1 MRRILTLVVATVVS
15 MFGIA
20 AVAAPAEA
28 ATGVTIRTIKAPTAA
43 YLGTATVKPSVS
55 TSGPV
60 KVTSKTLTVK
70 SGSKTLV
77 SKKPSAKLKAGSY
90 KLTTYVAYR
99 VKKNGKYG
107 ATKRASRSQS
117 LIVKAGAKNCA
128 TMEDYDSVVTVEMY
142 STDEGGTIQES
153 DVDTAATAAMKLSS
167 KGRSQVKV
175 TLGDLYDEAVAQ
187 SDDETASTV
196 QSWIDIYGRA
206 AYFEVRDYAM
216 CQSRSVVE
224 LIVIGG
230 DVWHK
235 EIVQP

>member
-1 MRRILTLVVATVVS
+1 MRRTLTLVVATVVS

-117 LIVKAGAKNCA
+117 LTVKAGAKNCA

-142 STDEGGTIQES
+142 SEDETETITED
-153 DVDTAATAAMKLSS
+153 DVDTAASAARKLSS
-167 KGRSQVKV
+167 KGTSEAKV
-175 TLGDLYDEAVAQ
+175 TLGDLYDYAVEEGEDDVADFAQ
-187 SDDETASTV
+187 SM
-196 QSWIDIYGRA
+196 IDIYGRD

-216 CQSRSVVE
+216 CQSSSKVE
-224 LIVIGG
+224 LTVIGG
-230 DVWHK
+230 DVWFK
-235 EIVQP
+235 EIV